1 MPAESLHTCSIGAQ
15 TFRTWLYFLH
25 CTNIGSTF
33 DETWLPDKQY
43 FSPPSFPISLYH
55 LSHINLYMSANS
67 VPSLFSATVLRQ
79 RKVLFHSVLTL
90 APLNSENLL
99 VVMIYIQELYSGA
112 HSSCCVVAGAA
123 VGLLPRLWVWR
134 GCMPV
139 AQWVDSRALKCVLG
153 LAHLLVILMIW

>member
-1 MPAESLHTCSIGAQ
+1 
-15 TFRTWLYFLH
+15 
-25 CTNIGSTF
+25 
-33 DETWLPDKQY
+33 
-43 FSPPSFPISLYH
+43 
-55 LSHINLYMSANS
+55 MSANS
-67 VPSLFSATVLRQ
+67 VPSLLSATVLRQ

-123 VGLLPRLWVWR
+123 VELLPRLWVWR